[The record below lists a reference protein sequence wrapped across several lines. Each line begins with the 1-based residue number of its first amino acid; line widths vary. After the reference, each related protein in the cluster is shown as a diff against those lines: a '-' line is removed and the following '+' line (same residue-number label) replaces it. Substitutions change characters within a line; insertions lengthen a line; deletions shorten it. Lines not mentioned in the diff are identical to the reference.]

1 MKSRRTVKK
10 KNEKNF
16 SPRCNGRES
25 YENRVCSV
33 GQMPCILD
41 WKCVKSGKLN
51 YIQFQPFFCNE
62 NLCKFT
68 QMHNLHAY
76 RGSHTRMMSTRKT
89 PTVFMRRVNIFLI
102 CQYVFAIIVQ
112 IFGVL
117 FSFGWF
123 VILRGSTGSSSIHQE
138 LNKSKIKR
146 QKSYTKL
153 QSIW

>member
-10 KNEKNF
+10 KTRKTFLRGVMDVNHTKIVCAVWDKCLAFSTGSVWKVENLITYNF
-16 SPRCNGRES
+16 N
-25 YENRVCSV
+25 
-33 GQMPCILD
+33 L
-41 WKCVKSGKLN
+41 
-51 YIQFQPFFCNE
+51 FFCNE